1 LLERYAEHRDLL
13 FEIADLFAAQAPH
26 WIAAL
31 DEAVARG
38 DASALASAAHALR
51 GSAANFMATE
61 TVDAALCLETAA
73 GKGDLNLAEDA
84 VEGLKKNVKRLL
96 RELAEMS
103 ERETPS

>member
-1 LLERYAEHRDLL
+1 M
-13 FEIADLFAAQAPH
+13 
-26 WIAAL
+26 
-31 DEAVARG
+31 DEAVLRD

-73 GKGDLNLAEDA
+73 GKGDLNLAGDA
-84 VEGLKKNVKRLL
+84 VERLKKNVGHLL

-103 ERETPS
+103 ERKAG